1 MTNKT
6 NLADG
11 VLIDELDK
19 ARATEIDSY
28 MLSVIAHVPDAQFV
42 HAFLSSEKDQGQTQ
56 VQARIVI
63 VGDAVSE
70 LLPHEIEH
78 ILKTLGT
85 LEVEGV
91 DPVLISDILGINPA
105 ITAEQLE
112 GLQRGA
118 RTLLTTLP
126 EDFLAAPRVE
136 DKN

>member
-1 MTNKT
+1 
-6 NLADG
+6 
-11 VLIDELDK
+11 
-19 ARATEIDSY
+19 
-28 MLSVIAHVPDAQFV
+28 
-42 HAFLSSEKDQGQTQ
+42 
-56 VQARIVI
+56 VI